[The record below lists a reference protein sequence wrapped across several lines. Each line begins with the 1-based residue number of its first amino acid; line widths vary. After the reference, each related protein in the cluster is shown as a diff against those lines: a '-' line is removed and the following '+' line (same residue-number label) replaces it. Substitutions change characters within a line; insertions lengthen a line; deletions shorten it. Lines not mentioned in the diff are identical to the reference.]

1 MAVKNTFYNAV
12 GGIASGEGLIHIE
25 MMQRMNFSADNKEK
39 PPKFEVSERL
49 TMSMNTFLR
58 MHQSMGE
65 VVKQLE
71 SKGVIKK
78 RDSAEDDFQVEEKT
92 KN

>member
-1 MAVKNTFYNAV
+1 VAVKNTFYNAV

-25 MMQRMNFSADNKEK
+25 MMQRMDFSTETN

-49 TMSMNTFLR
+49 TMSINTFLR

-78 RDSAEDDFQVEEKT
+78 RDADDFQVEEQT